1 MSNKR
6 TLTPTDEPN
15 DNNKRDYGPE
25 SLLAEIIDNEI
36 PIETPNRNE
45 FVSALKE
52 IVYKNF
58 MVWLK
63 DWISLS
69 DRDKSK
75 YPDGLKLMLEK
86 VSNSLETKGN

>member
-1 MSNKR
+1 MNQMIIKIR
-6 TLTPTDEPN
+6 
-15 DNNKRDYGPE
+15 RHYGPE